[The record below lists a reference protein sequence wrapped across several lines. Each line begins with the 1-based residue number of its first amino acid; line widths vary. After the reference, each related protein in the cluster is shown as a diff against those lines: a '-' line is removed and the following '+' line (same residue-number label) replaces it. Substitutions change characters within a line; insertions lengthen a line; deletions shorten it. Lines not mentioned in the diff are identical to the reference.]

1 MPNSF
6 MVTNRNRENGG
17 FGIKRDEL
25 RYYIGESTSDLSN
38 PRNWT
43 ECSENDFVSKVSEQT
58 AKFPHKLDHESEDQ
72 QHLTMFI
79 HGYDNDW
86 KSSAERYITLQKELY
101 SGSESLGIL
110 VLFSWP
116 SNGNVAAYLADRE
129 DAEESGP
136 DLLRVLNLLYEKSLA
151 MQKLAAQQ
159 LRKGNIDPSQTTMCK
174 AKISVIAHSMGNYL
188 VEKGLSSLSKRI
200 NNPQLFTLV
209 HQLVMAAADVDND
222 LFDKDLPH
230 GNDGS
235 LMANLCY
242 RISALYTGRDPVL
255 GSSALLKHF
264 GTRRL
269 GRSGLPENTKVYDNV
284 CEFDITKLISNGCSN
299 VHGAVFTERKVLD
312 LVRTILCGVDRGIAE
327 EKHIPIN
334 T

>member
-6 MVTNRNRENGG
+6 MVTNRNKEGRG
-17 FGIKRDEL
+17 FGIERDTL
-25 RYYIGESTSDLSN
+25 RYYTGENAKNLSDPTNWVECQEEEFVRNIREQAST
-38 PRNWT
+38 
-43 ECSENDFVSKVSEQT
+43 
-58 AKFPHKLDHESEDQ
+58 FPFKLDHENEDQ
-72 QHLTMFI
+72 KHLTMFI

-86 KSSAERYITLQKELY
+86 KSSTMRYISLQKELY
-101 SGSESLGIL
+101 SGPDSLGIL

-129 DAEESGP
+129 DAEASGP
-136 DLLRVLNLLYEKSLA
+136 DLLRVLNLLYDNSLA
-151 MQKLAAQQ
+151 MQTLAARQ
-159 LRKGNIDPSQTTMCK
+159 LRNGNIAQFQATMCK

-222 LFDKDLPH
+222 LFDKDLPA
-230 GNDGS
+230 GSDGS
-235 LMANLCY
+235 LIANLCY
-242 RISALYTGRDPVL
+242 RISALYTGHDQVL

-269 GRSGLPENTKVYDNV
+269 GRSGLAEPNNVYDNV
-284 CEFDITKLISNGCSN
+284 CEFDISPLISDDCKN
-299 VHGAVFTERKVLD
+299 VHSAAFTEKKVLH
-312 LVRTILCGVDRGIAE
+312 LVRDILRGVDRGVVE
-327 EKHIPIN
+327 TKHDL
-334 T
+334 